1 MNQDDDSMLV
11 FVEQSGS
18 TLESANPWKILIVD
32 DDAHVHAATMF
43 GLDQVRILE
52 QPLEFLHAYSAAQA
66 RQILAQESD
75 IAVILLDV
83 VMESEDA
90 GLQVARYV
98 REDLG
103 LQDVRIILRTGQPGH
118 APEFE
123 VVRQFDINDYRTKSE
138 LTQKRLYTALT
149 TAIRSYRQ
157 LNDSAQRQQ
166 RLERENL
173 LAQTR
178 LREGE
183 TRLRYLAAVANEA
196 IIVTSSDN
204 HIEIWNPGAES
215 LFGLKAQDVLGKRIA
230 FTIPE
235 HYQDE
240 RKRSFARI
248 VQKFGQPDDIELI
261 LSPSP
266 QTSQTSQ
273 TGNATPLEWSV
284 TSWDAGSGLHYSSIF
299 RDISERCR
307 FEEQLVAARD
317 AATASAHAK
326 AEFLANISHEIRTPM
341 HGILGMTELLL
352 ATELTPQQQEYVEL
366 TRNSAEG
373 LLRLVNDLLDFSKME
388 ARKLNL
394 EQAPF
399 HLRQTLQGVL
409 RPQIVQAQQR
419 NLALT
424 LDVDPELPETLVGDS
439 LRWCQV
445 VLNLVSNALK
455 FTASGSIVIT
465 LKVQEREGTRLQL
478 QCSVRD
484 TGVGIPE
491 DKLSQIFEAFTQA
504 DSSTTRQFGGTGL
517 GLSICTQ
524 LVHLMQGTIW
534 VESQIGQGST
544 FHFTVWL
551 DCPQG
556 AMSQAVMQAIP
567 AARGGAPDASMQALN
582 ILLVED
588 NLVNQKFALA
598 VLSSAGHALTLAR
611 NGQEAVDHAREQVF
625 DLILMDIQMPV
636 MDGFEATRRIRRM
649 GCTTPIIAMTAHAM
663 GGLRDMCLETGM
675 NDYVSKPIRASVLLE
690 KLFGIRQAVA
700 DKPLPAMPAISAIP
714 MPLGTDRRVT
724 LDLSEALLMVG
735 GDRSLLSGLAQLVLE
750 QIDTDTPGLRAL
762 ASAGDPVLL
771 QDAAHRLK
779 GSLASVAAV
788 AAYEAC
794 KTLETLARQA
804 QVAEFAAAM
813 QHLDDE
819 LARLRVELAEFI
831 KVTE

>member
-11 FVEQSGS
+11 FVEQSAP
-18 TLESANPWKILIVD
+18 TPESANPWKILIVD
-32 DDAHVHAATMF
+32 DDTNVHAATMF

-66 RQILAQESD
+66 RQILAQERG

-173 LAQTR
+173 LAQSR

-183 TRLRYLAAVANEA
+183 TRLRYLAAVAKEA

-248 VQKFGQPDDIELI
+248 VQKSGQMDDIELI

-266 QTSQTSQ
+266 SPQTSQA
-273 TGNATPLEWSV
+273 GNSTPLEWSV

-317 AATASAHAK
+317 AATASANAK
-326 AEFLANISHEIRTPM
+326 AEFLANMSHEIRTPM

-352 ATELTPQQQEYVEL
+352 TTELTPQQQEYVEL

-419 NLALT
+419 NIALT
-424 LDVDPELPETLVGDS
+424 LDVDPELPEILVGDS

-484 TGVGIPE
+484 TGVGIPA

-551 DCPQG
+551 DCPQE

-611 NGQEAVDHAREQVF
+611 NGQEAVDHTRGQVF

>member
-11 FVEQSGS
+11 FVEQSAP
-18 TLESANPWKILIVD
+18 TPESANPWKILIVD
-32 DDAHVHAATMF
+32 DDANVHAATTF
-43 GLDQVRILE
+43 SLDQVRILE

-66 RQILAQESD
+66 RQILVQESG

-83 VMESEDA
+83 VMESDDA

-149 TAIRSYRQ
+149 TAVRSYQQ
-157 LNDSAQRQQ
+157 LNDSTQRQQ

-173 LAQTR
+173 LAQSR

-183 TRLRYLAAVANEA
+183 TRFRYLAAVASEA
-196 IIVTSSDN
+196 IIVTDSSN
-204 HIEIWNPGAES
+204 RIEVWNPGAEK
-215 LFGLKAQDVLGKRIA
+215 LFGLKAQDVLGKCIV

-240 RKRSFARI
+240 RKRSFARVVQNI
-248 VQKFGQPDDIELI
+248 VQDSGRSDAGQGELGLV
-261 LSPSP
+261 LSPLP
-266 QTSQTSQ
+266 Q
-273 TGNATPLEWSV
+273 TGNSTPLEWSV
-284 TSWDAGSGLHYSSIF
+284 TSWDTGSGLHYGSIF

-317 AATASAHAK
+317 AATASANAK
-326 AEFLANISHEIRTPM
+326 AEFLANMSHEIRTPM

-352 ATELTPQQQEYVEL
+352 ATEMTSQQREYVEL

-373 LLRLVNDLLDFSKME
+373 LLRLINDLLDFSKME

-399 HLRQTLQGVL
+399 HLRQTLQGAL
-409 RPQIVQAQQR
+409 QPQMVQARQR
-419 NLALT
+419 NVALT
-424 LDVDPELPETLVGDS
+424 LDVDPELPETLIGDS

-445 VLNLVSNALK
+445 VLNLVGNALK
-455 FTASGSIVIT
+455 FTASGSIGIT
-465 LKVQEREGTRLQL
+465 LKMLERSGTRLQL

-491 DKLSQIFEAFTQA
+491 DKLSHIFEAFTQA

-524 LVHLMQGTIW
+524 LVHLMQGIIW
-534 VESQIGQGST
+534 AESQIGQGSA

-551 DCPQG
+551 DCPQ
-556 AMSQAVMQAIP
+556 AEMSQAVVQAIP
-567 AARGGAPDASMQALN
+567 VVRSGAQDASMQALN

-611 NGQEAVDHAREQVF
+611 NGQEAVDHAREQGF

-690 KLFGIRQAVA
+690 KLSGIRQAVS
-700 DKPLPAMPAISAIP
+700 DKPLPAIPAIST
-714 MPLGTDRRVT
+714 PLGTDRRVT

-735 GDRSLLSGLAQLVLE
+735 GDRRLLSGLAQLVLE
-750 QIDTDTPGLRAL
+750 QIDTDMPGLRAL
-762 ASAGDPVLL
+762 SSAADSVLL

-794 KTLETLARQA
+794 KTLETLARQT
-804 QVAEFAAAM
+804 QVTEFATAM

-819 LARLRVELAEFI
+819 LARLRVELAELI
-831 KVTE
+831 KVTG

>member
-11 FVEQSGS
+11 FVEQSAPI
-18 TLESANPWKILIVD
+18 LESANPWKILIVD
-32 DDAHVHAATMF
+32 DDANVHAATMF
-43 GLDQVRILE
+43 GLDQARILE

-66 RQILAQESD
+66 RQILAQESG

-83 VMESEDA
+83 VMESGDA

-103 LQDVRIILRTGQPGH
+103 LRDVRIILRTGQPGH

-157 LNDSAQRQQ
+157 LNESTQRQQ

-173 LAQTR
+173 LVESR

-183 TRLRYLAAVANEA
+183 TRFRYLAAVASEA
-196 IIVTSSDN
+196 IIVTDSSN
-204 HIEIWNPGAES
+204 HIEVWNPGAEK
-215 LFGLKAQDVLGKRIA
+215 LFGLKAQDVLGKSIV

-235 HYQDE
+235 QYQDE

-248 VQKFGQPDDIELI
+248 VQNNAQDSGEPEIGLI
-261 LSPSP
+261 LSPLP
-266 QTSQTSQ
+266 QTDSS
-273 TGNATPLEWSV
+273 TPLEWSV
-284 TSWDAGSGLHYSSIF
+284 TSWDTGSGLHYSSIF

-317 AATASAHAK
+317 AATASANAK
-326 AEFLANISHEIRTPM
+326 AEFLANMSHEIRTPM

-352 ATELTPQQQEYVEL
+352 ATGLTPQQREYVEL

-373 LLRLVNDLLDFSKME
+373 LLRLINDLLDFSKME

-394 EQAPF
+394 EHAPF
-399 HLRQTLQGVL
+399 DLRQTLHRVL
-409 RPQIVQAQQR
+409 QPQIVQAQQR
-419 NLALT
+419 DMALT
-424 LDVDPELPETLVGDS
+424 LDVDPELPDILVGDS
-439 LRWCQV
+439 LRCCQV

-455 FTASGSIVIT
+455 FTVSGSIAIT
-465 LKVQEREGTRLQL
+465 LKLLERSGTRLQL

-484 TGVGIPE
+484 TGVGIAA

-504 DSSTTRQFGGTGL
+504 DSSTSRQFGGTGL

-524 LVHLMQGTIW
+524 LVHLMQGKIW

-551 DCPQG
+551 DCLQQEVSHTL
-556 AMSQAVMQAIP
+556 AQAISS
-567 AARGGAPDASMQALN
+567 AGGETRGGAMQALH
-582 ILLVED
+582 ILLAED

-598 VLSSAGHALTLAR
+598 VLSQAGHALTLAR
-611 NGQEAVDHAREQVF
+611 NGQEALDCVQDQVF

-663 GGLRDMCLETGM
+663 GGLREMCLETGM
-675 NDYVSKPIRASVLLE
+675 NDYISKPIRAAVLLA
-690 KLFGIRQAVA
+690 KLLDIRRSVA
-700 DKPLPAMPAISAIP
+700 NNPEPAPSSALPTLPAS
-714 MPLGTDRRVT
+714 LDTDKSVT
-724 LDLSEALLMVG
+724 LDLSEALLLVG
-735 GDRSLLSGLAQLVLE
+735 GDRSLLSGLAQLVLD
-750 QIDTDTPGLRAL
+750 QIDTDMPGLRAL
-762 ASAGDPVLL
+762 SSAGDPVLL

-794 KTLETLARQA
+794 KTLENMARQA
-804 QVAEFAAAM
+804 QVGEFAVAM
-813 QHLDDE
+813 QQLDAQV
-819 LARLRVELAEFI
+819 ARLRVELTKLI
-831 KVTE
+831 KVTK